1 MFSLQ
6 STLTA
11 EEQANIIA
19 NTGTFYEDKKIQT
32 QEFENQINQIINTA
46 SQEKRALTQ
55 EETRQITELQNQM
68 RENAVKA
75 LSENEVEAQVIL
87 QRMKDYDGRITAEQA
102 AEHIAKLNES
112 RDKAVA
118 TANDEYEKRIATI
131 TRLRDESGVISAE
144 QADKMSED
152 AERQR
157 DGAIEKAEETRL
169 NVIEKMREINSD
181 LDNEVNTQTGT
192 VLTAWD
198 KIKRWWSNWQPET
211 KYMKTVTYTE
221 KMSGA
226 TIGANALGTSY
237 FQGGLTSINERGYEV
252 VELPR
257 GTKIKNHLQSE
268 NMIKDTA
275 IQTAKAILSGMTSMD
290 NRSII
295 VPINLDGK
303 QIATVTAP
311 YSDKISGNNINLMKR
326 GVIVNE

>member
-1 MFSLQ
+1 
-6 STLTA
+6 
-11 EEQANIIA
+11 
-19 NTGTFYEDKKIQT
+19 
-32 QEFENQINQIINTA
+32 
-46 SQEKRALTQ
+46 
-55 EETRQITELQNQM
+55 M

-144 QADKMSED
+144 QADKMIED
-152 AERQR
+152 AKRQR
-157 DGAIEKAEETRL
+157 DGVIEKAEETRL
-169 NVIEKMREINSD
+169 NAIEKMREINSD

-211 KYMKTVTYTE
+211 KHMKTVTYTE

-268 NMIKDTA
+268 NIIKDTA
-275 IQTAKAILSGMTSMD
+275 IQTANSVINGLKDILNIDKQVILTINDQVVGEAV
-290 NRSII
+290 
-295 VPINLDGK
+295 VPIVSNRLA
-303 QIATVTAP
+303 QNTR
-311 YSDKISGNNINLMKR
+311 SR
-326 GVIVNE
+326 R